1 METEPSVQQDM
12 RARIPL
18 YIAGLGVSC
27 MGIVA
32 LGVVT
37 ADSTLAL
44 LMSMLVAAGFGIS
57 WRLRA
62 GTLAK
67 HFVQIMVLIILVFAL
82 VVTFAMPTVKY
93 LLLPAG
99 VHNPAELVLA
109 CMLAWLMVIHSFTL
123 VTDKAVLFMCVP
135 SLSLVSLAA
144 TLEPSAE
151 ALIYF
156 AILLAL
162 SCFILIQQ
170 NALSDPRPPGRRGD
184 LLRFQGDCIKWQVG
198 LALSVTLT
206 AILVGLVSCKLLY
219 PHLERL
225 SSSRFL
231 AHAVTPIMQQL
242 GMEENF
248 VPVAAGRAS
257 LGEHQVMMVRCKKPL
272 LWRSRTFNF
281 YMRHGW
287 SNSLSPEE
295 ELVIPAAEEVQ
306 SKLAPPMPLSRVGG
320 ANTFRVPGGQPTE
333 ACPTAKVDQLFFRIT
348 LGRSNAIF
356 AAAEPKTVR
365 LKAYGPLVKSG
376 GGLRLNEYY
385 GWGMSYEVES
395 LVRFPTPEQLRAAS
409 DDYPESLKERH
420 LEVPQTCW
428 RVEKLAKQITAGR
441 TNAYDKAVAIQ
452 NYLEANYR
460 YDVNAPAMPSSEDV
474 VSYFLFKSRRGYCDV
489 FASAMVIMCRS
500 VGIPAR
506 WVTGFAT
513 GEFDS
518 SQNAF
523 RVRAKDSHAW
533 VELYFPGYGWIEF
546 DPAPSDGGMSLAAR
560 IRKLWAGISKAVAA
574 HKSSTA
580 VGGLVLLLVGY
591 LLKVEL
597 LDRTRAARRPSTTP
611 STPGTGIV
619 EYYRRM
625 CILLSRFGYP
635 RGPAVTPLEYASELE
650 RSFGPDLGHL
660 SAAVG
665 SLTAAFIDC
674 RYAGGEPSGEAT
686 AGALGELE
694 ALLRFLKVARK
705 QKLLPN

>member
-1 METEPSVQQDM
+1 METESSVQQDM

-32 LGVVT
+32 LGIVT

-44 LMSMLVAAGFGIS
+44 LMSILVAAGFGMS
-57 WRLRA
+57 WRVRA

-67 HFVQIMVLIILVFAL
+67 HFVQIIVLVILVSAL
-82 VVTFAMPTVKY
+82 VVVFAMPTVKY
-93 LLLPAG
+93 LFLPAG

-109 CMLAWLMVIHSFTL
+109 CLLAWLMVIHSFTL

-144 TLEPSAE
+144 TLGPSAE
-151 ALIYF
+151 VLVYF
-156 AILLAL
+156 AILLVLA
-162 SCFILIQQ
+162 CFILIQQ

-184 LLRFQGDCIKWQVG
+184 LLRFQGDCIRWQVG

-231 AHAVTPIMQQL
+231 AHAVAPIIQQFV
-242 GMEENF
+242 EENF
-248 VPVAAGRAS
+248 VPVAAGQVS

-281 YMRHGW
+281 YMGHGW
-287 SNSLSPEE
+287 SNNLIPE
-295 ELVIPAAEEVQ
+295 ELVIPPAEKAR
-306 SKLAPPMPLSRVGG
+306 SGFAPPMPRSQTSR
-320 ANTFRVPGGQPTE
+320 ANTFRIPGGQPTE
-333 ACPTAKVDQLFFRIT
+333 VCSAARVDQLFFRIM

-365 LKAYGPLVKSG
+365 LSAYEPLIKSG

-395 LVRFPTPEQLRAAS
+395 LVRSAKPKQLRAAS
-409 DDYPESLKERH
+409 DDYPKSVREQY
-420 LEVPQTCW
+420 LEVPQSCW
-428 RVEKLAKQITAGR
+428 RVEKLAKQVTAGQ

-452 NYLEANYR
+452 RYLEANCR
-460 YDVNAPAMPSSEDV
+460 YDANAPAVPGNEDV
-474 VSYFLFKSRRGYCDV
+474 VSHFLFKSRRGYCDV
-489 FASAMVIMCRS
+489 FASAIVIMCRS

-506 WVTGFAT
+506 WVMGFAT
-513 GEFDS
+513 GEFDP

-533 VELYFPGYGWIEF
+533 AELYFPGYGWIEF
-546 DPAPSDGGMSLAAR
+546 DPAPSDGGMSLAAG
-560 IRKLWAGISKAVAA
+560 IRRFWAGVNRVLAA
-574 HKSSTA
+574 HRLSTVA
-580 VGGLVLLLVGY
+580 GGLILLLVGY

-597 LDRTRAARRPSTTP
+597 IGRMRAARGPSTAP
-611 STPGTGIV
+611 SAPGAGTV

-635 RGPAVTPLEYASELE
+635 RDPAATPLEYAAELE
-650 RSFGPDLGHL
+650 HSFGSDLGHL

-665 SLTAAFIDC
+665 SLTAAFVEC
-674 RYAGGEPSGEAT
+674 RYSGREPSGGAT
-686 AGALGELE
+686 AGALGEME
-694 ALLRFLKVARK
+694 NLLRFLKAAKK
-705 QKLLPN
+705 QKLLHR